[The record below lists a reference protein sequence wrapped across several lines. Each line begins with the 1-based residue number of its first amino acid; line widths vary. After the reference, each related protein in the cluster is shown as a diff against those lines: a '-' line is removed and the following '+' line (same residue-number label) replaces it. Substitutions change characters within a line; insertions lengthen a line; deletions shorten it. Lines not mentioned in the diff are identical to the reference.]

1 MAKDTYMW
9 LICSAATSPPKA
21 RSMARATYKTHKDTI
36 EPARVV
42 LGLSRSRARSIGSG
56 TEGLGTDAV
65 HFQEITITK
74 LLDNASGRLAQCCA
88 SGRHIGSA
96 HIACRRAGGDD
107 SVTGTEYL
115 HIDFA
120 NCMISSYSLNGGD
133 GFPTETFTMAF
144 GAVDFAYHMQASD
157 TGEQPEPSVMQWN
170 QLTNEASFPA

>member
-9 LICSAATSPPKA
+9 FKEGGDITPEGESTDSTYSAEKA
-21 RSMARATYKTHKDTI
+21 FQPLAWSFGCFNPVT
-36 EPARVV
+36 
-42 LGLSRSRARSIGSG
+42 IGSG